1 MCNVC
6 VLTRDAYPCHL
17 ETLLLG
23 TSTAAASC
31 CMYDWLSRGGNQA
44 ERRQLHFIVRVG
56 LLPTAVYR
64 LRLLLRPSTS
74 TVMCMQCIPAVYGRR
89 RRARRWWSNKCG
101 RIGCIYDRLK
111 VQYKCCM
118 LAIYYLRLSSSR
130 NVAFY
135 SWCRLPTRHQS
146 LFTRHL
152 GKGALRCVEMAAL
165 LRTAAVYEYCR
176 CTRNSADPKCLRV
189 RRCTGWLPAAWRR
202 EARPRHGKGQLRR
215 RARATQQKLRRRR
228 ADQIATIPRD
238 VWYINMACKIMA

>member
-1 MCNVC
+1 MACSKMCNVC

-118 LAIYYLRLSSSR
+118 LAIYYLRLSS
-130 NVAFY
+130 NEAETWHFIHGAD
-135 SWCRLPTRHQS
+135 CRLVINHSSLGTWGKEHSVVWKWPHCYVLL
-146 LFTRHL
+146 LFTSTAGVRGIRLTPSVYVYVGVRGGFPLRGGERRDRGMARGSSDDERERHS
-152 GKGALRCVEMAAL
+152 RSCAA
-165 LRTAAVYEYCR
+165 AA
-176 CTRNSADPKCLRV
+176 PIK
-189 RRCTGWLPAAWRR
+189 
-202 EARPRHGKGQLRR
+202 
-215 RARATQQKLRRRR
+215 
-228 ADQIATIPRD
+228 
-238 VWYINMACKIMA
+238 